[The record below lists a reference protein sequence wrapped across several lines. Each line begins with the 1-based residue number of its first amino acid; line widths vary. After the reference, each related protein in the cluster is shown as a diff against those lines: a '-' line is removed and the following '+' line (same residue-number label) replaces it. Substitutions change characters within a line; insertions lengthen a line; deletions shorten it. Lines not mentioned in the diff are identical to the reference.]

1 MSGHVIYGDAVP
13 FCYGFSWQA
22 EPPALVLL
30 VNPGFV
36 AGAMVVPADDLIAKG
51 PLEKFGLESFAGDL
65 EGESFGFNG
74 ALVHQGNDGELVRYC
89 VAIPQF
95 EELGND
101 CGECKGTGERD
112 GSLGRNCLH
121 CQGLGKERIL
131 HRERLW
137 AISASFDL
145 FFLLARSFNRKE
157 ELTSPYLQ
165 LMEITL
171 GGDMGGCGFG
181 VECGPAVSKWLWHCP
196 EEKTASEI
204 LEAVK
209 LAYSTMSPLERK
221 GKFYGLGVG
230 LKEGRFT
237 VYLPCG
243 PGDATGIFPEQT
255 ARQGAEEEG
264 ISFTSANLDTVEQQ
278 LLALVAF
285 AKLHDLVW
293 QDLHSS

>member
-74 ALVHQGNDGELVRYC
+74 ALVHQGNDGKLVRYC

-137 AISASFDL
+137 AISASLEL
-145 FFLLARSFNRKE
+145 FFLLARSFSHRE
-157 ELTSPYLQ
+157 QLASPYLQ
-165 LMEITL
+165 LMEVMIGIDTS
-171 GGDMGGCGFG
+171 GCGLSA
-181 VECGPAVSKWLWHCP
+181 ECSPAVKGWLLQHSN
-196 EEKTASEI
+196 EETASKVY
-204 LEAVK
+204 EAMEQTYRV
-209 LAYSTMSPLERK
+209 MFPHERVHPFF
-221 GKFYGLGVG
+221 GCRVHFEG
-230 LKEGRFT
+230 EGR
-237 VYLPCG
+237 LIADC
-243 PGDATGIFPEQT
+243 PGDATGLYPEKMSSDP
-255 ARQGAEEEG
+255 GEG
-264 ISFTSANLDTVEQQ
+264 FEFGSHNVDVPYQ
-278 LLALVAF
+278 LLLLLTAL
-285 AKLHDLVW
+285 AKLHNLIW
-293 QDLHSS
+293 QDLYGS